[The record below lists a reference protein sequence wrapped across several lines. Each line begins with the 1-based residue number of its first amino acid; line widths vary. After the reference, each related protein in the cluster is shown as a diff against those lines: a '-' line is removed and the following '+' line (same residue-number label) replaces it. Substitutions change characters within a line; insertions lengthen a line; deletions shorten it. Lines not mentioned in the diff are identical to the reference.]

1 MFSQLFSLHKV
12 GIGVNIE
19 LKIDRMG
26 AFFVCGEQGLKEGRK
41 TEGKKESLLL
51 AASLLLIFSP
61 SSRDKA
67 VALPS
72 QHPFLL
78 ARVDQSVLR

>member
-1 MFSQLFSLHKV
+1 MFSQLFSLRKV

-51 AASLLLIFSP
+51 AASLLLIFFPQLQRQGSCFAF
-61 SSRDKA
+61 SAS
-67 VALPS
+67 LFIS
-72 QHPFLL
+72 QG
-78 ARVDQSVLR
+78 